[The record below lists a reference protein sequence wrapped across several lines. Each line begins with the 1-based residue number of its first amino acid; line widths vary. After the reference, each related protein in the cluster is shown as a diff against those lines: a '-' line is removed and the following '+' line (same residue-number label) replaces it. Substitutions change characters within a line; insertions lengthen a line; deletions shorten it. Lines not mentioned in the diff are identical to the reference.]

1 VRDAIRKEVAAARAQ
16 NIAHSWQ
23 AMFRAVGPKEPI
35 MEMTDFLLLAIVAL
49 LWSLGSEVA
58 GIRRRLQDQETERR

>member
-1 VRDAIRKEVAAARAQ
+1 
-16 NIAHSWQ
+16 
-23 AMFRAVGPKEPI
+23 

-58 GIRRRLQDQETERR
+58 GIRRRLHDQQTERR